1 MTLARIT
8 IRSHGIVGGITEKKA
23 PTAMRIGRR
32 LSCCSNQF
40 SSPVRCNQNVV
51 VVAVAGNNLEPYH
64 SPGMSSNPK
73 TNEWNLLKEGFDG
86 LVRNDV
92 VREDS
97 LEQPKLSSSSYQKE
111 DTPWAIKTGSQ
122 AAFSRIILVCCK

>member
-1 MTLARIT
+1 
-8 IRSHGIVGGITEKKA
+8 
-23 PTAMRIGRR
+23 
-32 LSCCSNQF
+32 
-40 SSPVRCNQNVV
+40 V

-73 TNEWNLLKEGFDG
+73 TNEWNLLKEEFDA

-97 LEQPKLSSSSYQKE
+97 LEQPKLSSSSPFWRV
-111 DTPWAIKTGSQ
+111 DSLL
-122 AAFSRIILVCCK
+122 SRVPDGGLLWLD